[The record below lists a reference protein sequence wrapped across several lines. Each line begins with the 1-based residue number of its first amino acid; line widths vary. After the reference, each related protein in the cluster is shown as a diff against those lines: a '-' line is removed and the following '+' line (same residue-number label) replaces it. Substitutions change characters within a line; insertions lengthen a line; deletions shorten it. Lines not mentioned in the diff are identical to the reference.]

1 MSQTATLASQA
12 AAHAPAEP
20 TVIDRFWGWARNPW
34 GRPRFLV
41 VITWT
46 YMVWA
51 LAPVLVAMAFS
62 FNDGRS
68 RSVWQGFSLRWWTF
82 DPGSIRNDPQYL
94 SALEQSL
101 RLAFGDMVIA
111 TVLGI
116 ALALGLTRWRGYGQK
131 PANFLMLFPLVT
143 PELVM
148 ATSLFLVFTQVSIV
162 PFAFVKFGTTAQLVG
177 QVTFSVS
184 YVVVIVR
191 SRLLSIGKEFEEA
204 ARDLG
209 ATSFQALRLALF
221 PLLYPAMF
229 AGAMIVF
236 ATSIDDFVVTQ
247 YMSGP
252 ANTTTIPML
261 IYGNARG
268 GTTTPALNAI
278 ATVMVVLTLVSVA
291 LAFVGYRFLS
301 RGQKGEST
309 AGAMRD
315 FGAFDL

>member
-1 MSQTATLASQA
+1 MSDAATITATPRAQGGTLA
-12 AAHAPAEP
+12 
-20 TVIDRFWGWARNPW
+20 RFWGWARNPW
-34 GRPRFLV
+34 GKPRFLV

-51 LAPVLVAMAFS
+51 LAPVLLAMAFS
-62 FNDGRS
+62 FNNGRS
-68 RSVWQGFSLRWWTF
+68 RSVWQGFSLQWWTSNA
-82 DPGSIRNDPQYL
+82 GSIKNDPQYL

-101 RLAFGDMVIA
+101 RLAAGDMLVS
-111 TVLGI
+111 TPLGI
-116 ALALGLTRWRGYGQK
+116 ALAIGLTRWRGYGQK

-148 ATSLFLVFTQVSIV
+148 ATSLFMVFTQITVE
-162 PFAFVKFGTTAQLVG
+162 PFAAIHFGTTAQLVG

-191 SRLLSIGKEFEEA
+191 SRLLSIGKEYEEA

-209 ATSFQALRLALF
+209 ATPFGALRLALF

-247 YMSGP
+247 YMSGGSSS
-252 ANTTTIPML
+252 TTIPML

-291 LAFVGYRFLS
+291 LAFIGYRFLG
-301 RGQKGEST
+301 RGQSGGGT
-309 AGAMRD
+309 QGAMQD
-315 FGAFDL
+315 FGAFEL

>member
-1 MSQTATLASQA
+1 MTDVSIRSPRPPQSPLARLA
-12 AAHAPAEP
+12 
-20 TVIDRFWGWARNPW
+20 GWVRNPW

-41 VITWT
+41 VVTWT
-46 YMVWA
+46 YIVWA
-51 LAPVLVAMAFS
+51 LAPVLLAMAFS

-68 RSVWQGFSLRWWTF
+68 RSVWQGFSMRWWTT

-101 RLAFGDMVIA
+101 RLAAADMLIA
-111 TVLGI
+111 TPLGI
-116 ALALGLTRWRGYGQK
+116 ALAIGLTRWRGYGRK
-131 PANFLMLFPLVT
+131 PSNFLMLFPLVT

-162 PFAFVKFGTTAQLVG
+162 PFAWVNFGTTAQLVG

-191 SRLLSIGKEFEEA
+191 SRLLSIGKEYEEA

-209 ATSFQALRLALF
+209 ATPLQALRLALF

-278 ATVMVVLTLVSVA
+278 ATVMVVLTLVSVL
-291 LAFVGYRFLS
+291 LAFLGYRFLS
-301 RGQKGEST
+301 RGGKGGGT
-309 AGAMRD
+309 QGAMRD